1 MKKIHV
7 LSAMCMAAVLA
18 MTGCGG
24 SESAPATAAETAAP
38 ATQAAAGEA
47 EETSEAAAEQAA
59 EPEII
64 LKYSEVNPDGH
75 FLTDTAYYFA
85 DQVAEKSNGR
95 IKIDIYPAGQ
105 LANEKDGIQ
114 TIQTSSGVIDIVRC
128 STSSLSYFGVQK
140 LNVLSMPYIIRD
152 REHYWNVAQ
161 SDVGE
166 ELKAEPQELGLGMV
180 GLFYV
185 DEGFRHFF
193 TVDPVNSIE
202 DLDGMK
208 LRVPTTELMSDTVA
222 AFGAISTPIS
232 FSELYSSLQTG
243 TVDGAEQPLSGY
255 YSNRFQEVAPNLILD
270 GHVYGS
276 GMVCI
281 SEQAWNMLSAEDQ
294 QVLIDAGLATE
305 EYNKNA
311 AQENDDEMLEL
322 LKAEGVNVV
331 EVPDKTEWQNKV
343 ADVIAKYS
351 AGMEDIVERIS
362 AQ

>member
-24 SESAPATAAETAAP
+24 SESASAT
-38 ATQAAAGEA
+38 
-47 EETSEAAAEQAA
+47 AAEQAA

-114 TIQTSSGVIDIVRC
+114 TSSGVIDIVRC
-128 STSSLSYFGVQK
+128 STSSLSDFGVQK
-140 LNVLSMPYIIRD
+140 LNVLGMPYIIRD

>member
-1 MKKIHV
+1 MKKIHL
-7 LSAMCMAAVLA
+7 LSAMCIAAALA

-24 SESAPATAAETAAP
+24 SQSSSTQAETAAST
-38 ATQAAAGEA
+38 TQAAQGEA
-47 EETSEAAAEQAA
+47 SGEASAAAAESTA

-64 LKYSEVNPDGH
+64 LRYSEVNPDGH

-85 DQVAEKSNGR
+85 DQVAEKSGGR

-128 STSSLSYFGVQK
+128 STSSLSDFGVQK

-152 REHYWNVAQ
+152 REHYWNVVQ

-166 ELKAEPQELGLGMV
+166 ELKNEPQELGLGMV

-193 TVDPVNSIE
+193 TVDPVNTID
-202 DLDGMK
+202 DLNGMK

-276 GMVCI
+276 GMVCV
-281 SEQAWNMLSAEDQ
+281 SEESWNMLSPEDQ
-294 QVLIDAGLATE
+294 QILIDAGLEAE

-322 LKAEGVNVV
+322 LRSEGVNIV

-351 AGMEDIVERIS
+351 AGMEDIVDRIS

>member
-1 MKKIHV
+1 
-7 LSAMCMAAVLA
+7 MCMAAVLA

-24 SESAPATAAETAAP
+24 SESASAT
-38 ATQAAAGEA
+38 
-47 EETSEAAAEQAA
+47 AAEQAA

-128 STSSLSYFGVQK
+128 STSSLSDFGVQK

-202 DLDGMK
+202 DLDGNNKAVYLDIPEEDAFDTMPHVYNENLSAPVILTSIHYRSGATDAVRGRHDGSPGSNTNGK
-208 LRVPTTELMSDTVA
+208 YPYRVQGREYAVGGYIVASDTVIDLQSDFTKHILVA
-222 AFGAISTPIS
+222 PKGVAHSSSDATIRSTYEHISTIPAAEAGNNADWWIGDCG
-232 FSELYSSLQTG
+232 FDVDTG
-243 TVDGAEQPLSGY
+243 SWYP
-255 YSNRFQEVAPNLILD
+255 
-270 GHVYGS
+270 
-276 GMVCI
+276 
-281 SEQAWNMLSAEDQ
+281 SAEGICGR
-294 QVLIDAGLATE
+294 LKRNIW
-305 EYNKNA
+305 NA
-311 AQENDDEMLEL
+311 
-322 LKAEGVNVV
+322 
-331 EVPDKTEWQNKV
+331 
-343 ADVIAKYS
+343 
-351 AGMEDIVERIS
+351 
-362 AQ
+362 